1 MPCTLCGNQ
10 GHNRRTCQ
18 QWQVLEASRQEEEE
32 EERINEEQMVHTQS
46 NIDIHDIYNRR
57 NIYSTPEIL
66 RRPIYTPPDVQRHII
81 SSIHNLTRDIVP
93 TQLFPDSDYIPFDS
107 VFGDDSSDDSLP
119 DLIEPVKKI
128 YANLIGCVDK
138 PCHAEECPICMEQLK
153 QTDILVTRCG
163 HQFHGTCMIRHMRLH
178 DNCPMCRG
186 VLFTELIT
194 N

>member
-32 EERINEEQMVHTQS
+32 RINEEQMVHTQS
-46 NIDIHDIYNRR
+46 NINIHDIYNRR
-57 NIYSTPEIL
+57 NIYSTPEIQ
-66 RRPIYTPPDVQRHII
+66 RRVVSNPTEIQRRVISPLSFPNMESNLVPI
-81 SSIHNLTRDIVP
+81 
-93 TQLFPDSDYIPFDS
+93 QLFPDSDYIPFNS
-107 VFGDDSSDDSLP
+107 IFGDDSDDSLP
-119 DLIEPVKKI
+119 DLEPIKKN
-128 YANLIGCVDK
+128 YPTLINC
-138 PCHAEECPICMEQLK
+138 AEEPCKTEDCPICMEELK
-153 QTDILVTRCG
+153 QTDILITRCG

-186 VLFTELIT
+186 VLFTNTIT

>member
-18 QWQVLEASRQEEEE
+18 QWQVLEASRQEE

-66 RRPIYTPPDVQRHII
+66 RRPIYTPPDIQRHII

-107 VFGDDSSDDSLP
+107 VFG
-119 DLIEPVKKI
+119 
-128 YANLIGCVDK
+128 
-138 PCHAEECPICMEQLK
+138 
-153 QTDILVTRCG
+153 
-163 HQFHGTCMIRHMRLH
+163 
-178 DNCPMCRG
+178 
-186 VLFTELIT
+186 
-194 N
+194 